1 MTQQAPNPNQA
12 SSGAEE
18 DAKSPWRRW
27 QWLTAAVG
35 AFVLFMFTPP
45 GDFVRDSLYGV
56 LYPPTSYVINRS
68 AEWLHLKPVALL
80 NRQIFTQ
87 ARFAIDT
94 PVKAGNE
101 TPVDGCRND
110 DWAKANN
117 AVPLFTEAYA
127 QVVTS
132 RSDVY
137 LTGATLKFHRVESK
151 AKAIVACIE
160 GGDGADTVFA
170 FTVSDSKAVKLS
182 TGGPGATELGDGVR
196 LKLEPGTLYPVA
208 VTVVVDGGQ
217 VVTWDSE
224 LIFNVGGKEKK
235 YFIGGAKT
243 SGEPKN
249 VPSFVAEDGKWRRG

>member
-1 MTQQAPNPNQA
+1 
-12 SSGAEE
+12 
-18 DAKSPWRRW
+18 
-27 QWLTAAVG
+27 
-35 AFVLFMFTPP
+35 
-45 GDFVRDSLYGV
+45 
-56 LYPPTSYVINRS
+56 
-68 AEWLHLKPVALL
+68 
-80 NRQIFTQ
+80 
-87 ARFAIDT
+87 
-94 PVKAGNE
+94 
-101 TPVDGCRND
+101 
-110 DWAKANN
+110 
-117 AVPLFTEAYA
+117 
-127 QVVTS
+127 
-132 RSDVY
+132 

-196 LKLEPGTLYPVA
+196 LKLEPRTLYPVA
-208 VTVVVDGGQ
+208 VTVVLDGGQ